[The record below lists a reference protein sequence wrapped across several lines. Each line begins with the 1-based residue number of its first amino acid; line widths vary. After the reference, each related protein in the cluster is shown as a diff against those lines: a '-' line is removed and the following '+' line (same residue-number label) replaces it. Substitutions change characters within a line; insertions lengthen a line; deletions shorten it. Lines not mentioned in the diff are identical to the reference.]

1 MDDSTLRS
9 IRILALNSVENPDWE
24 SSYRRICRW
33 YSKEFSTPLKQV
45 EDMSEFHVL
54 LTYFEDKYQEMA
66 NSSAEDAKK
75 NYDSIKEA
83 LLMKEETVEQAE
95 QQKEMEDEIWAAQLA
110 EEIKKE
116 QEKDKQKQSD
126 TANEPNL
133 LDLEDRFELKGE
145 DYYAEEK

>member
-1 MDDSTLRS
+1 
-9 IRILALNSVENPDWE
+9 
-24 SSYRRICRW
+24 
-33 YSKEFSTPLKQV
+33 
-45 EDMSEFHVL
+45 MSEFHVL

-66 NSSAEDAKK
+66 NSSSEDAKK

-83 LLMKEETVEQAE
+83 LLMKEETIEQAE
-95 QQKEMEDEIWAAQLA
+95 QQRETEDEIWAAQLA

-126 TANEPNL
+126 NTDEPNL

-145 DYYAEEK
+145 DCYTEEK

>member
-1 MDDSTLRS
+1 MDDTTLRS

-66 NSSAEDAKK
+66 NSSSEDAKK

-83 LLMKEETVEQAE
+83 LLMKEEAVDRAE
-95 QQKEMEDEIWAAQLA
+95 QQKEMEDEIWAAELA

-145 DYYAEEK
+145 DYYTEEK